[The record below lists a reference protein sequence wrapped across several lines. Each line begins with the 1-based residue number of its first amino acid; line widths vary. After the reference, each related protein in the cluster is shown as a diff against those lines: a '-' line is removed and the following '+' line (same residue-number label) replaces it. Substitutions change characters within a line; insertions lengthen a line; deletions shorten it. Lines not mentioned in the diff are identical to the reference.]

1 MICKFHASMTSFRF
15 SLSARFRRIALLTAT
30 ARHSASPRFVACL
43 ISGLVLSAP
52 SHAERADRLQK
63 ITIDA
68 GNAVTD
74 LQKQTV
80 VYTGNVVISRGS
92 MVIRAERVEV
102 RQLPSGYYD
111 ATAFGSASR
120 PATFRQKREGSDEYI
135 EGEAERLEYDGR
147 ADQIKFIDR
156 AQLRTLR
163 GAATANQIS
172 GKLITYDAN
181 TEKINVSGGSAP
193 TATNPGGRVR
203 AVLSPR
209 EDAAAT
215 SSSGSTAAPAP
226 LTLSPSLGDRNDSN
240 LKGKP

>member
-1 MICKFHASMTSFRF
+1 MTPPF
-15 SLSARFRRIALLTAT
+15 LPLRRRVGPLIEGPRLL
-30 ARHSASPRFVACL
+30 RYSRCVACL
-43 ISGLVLSAP
+43 ISGLALVVP

-92 MVIRAERVEV
+92 MVIRAEKVEV
-102 RQLPSGYYD
+102 RQLPSGYYN

-120 PATFRQKREGSDEYI
+120 PATFRQKREGTDDFI

-147 ADQIKFIDR
+147 ADQIKFVDR
-156 AQLRTLR
+156 AQLRMLH
-163 GAATANQIS
+163 GATTANQIS
-172 GKLITYDAN
+172 GKLITYDAT

-209 EDAAAT
+209 EEVDAGASPGGSAASAT
-215 SSSGSTAAPAP
+215 STSAPSP
-226 LTLSPSLGDRNDSN
+226 LTLSPSLGHRDGSGA
-240 LKGKP
+240 KGKP